1 MAKKNQ
7 KLTFRQMLAAGSIAF
22 IVFVIFGVIG
32 VGLWQ
37 DYKDEVI
44 GNQNEQM
51 LLMTRSLSVNLE
63 TSILSYKNDVDYL
76 FQTKAD
82 EDNIK
87 DYVELHN
94 DFVFDVIKS
103 DKSGKLIHSV
113 KGFNITEVQSKTTI
127 DKDTYFLLASLENNE
142 KYLVIYKDIEDSS
155 LAIII
160 DGKKYYQS
168 IMADIRLGSS
178 GYVVIKDSTGI
189 ILMYPNEK
197 QLGINIISGRRELFP
212 ETDLT
217 SLEQMFNKQ
226 NQGEEGISE
235 YYSYWWN
242 DITEDNQDKS
252 KVKKISAY
260 SPVELGEEFIVVS
273 TVIDYEDVYIPI
285 ANGYMKIVFLFIII
299 IVIIIIAVLMV
310 SRLLIRQRHD
320 TEKIAY
326 LTGLNE
332 VLEEMR
338 RSEEKIAHNQ
348 RLQILGTMTGGIA
361 HEFNNLLTPI
371 LGYADLILLELP
383 EDSDLYEDALE
394 IRDTSIKAKEI
405 IQQLSAM
412 SRKNIETV
420 FKSMDIKEVLER
432 SIKMV
437 QSIRPANVKLSHE
450 LNLDGQQIIGNNTQI
465 SQVILNI
472 CLNAIQAIGASSGEI
487 KLTANIVK
495 SETDSWPEYI
505 SISIEDNGPGMSE
518 EVLQQI
524 FLPFYTTKKQGQ
536 GTGLGLALVEQ
547 IISAHKGFIK
557 TTSKEGQGSCF
568 TIYLPRT
575 DLAFSENKDTINEF
589 SVKKRFL
596 VVDDNQKILDSLQRR
611 FMKLSIDTEIAK
623 NFETAAEILK
633 TLPVDVMII
642 EQFINGNSCSAFC
655 IHARRKWPDLII
667 IVAIETVN
675 REIIESK
682 KRGIINDYIE
692 KPLSDIEI
700 IGKVR
705 TISKTD

>member
-1 MAKKNQ
+1 MSKRNQ
-7 KLTFRQMLAAGSIAF
+7 EFTFRRMLAAGSIAF

-44 GNQNEQM
+44 GNQNKQM

-94 DFVFDVIKS
+94 NFVFDVIKS

-113 KGFNITEVQSKTTI
+113 KGFNITEVHSKTTI

-160 DGKKYYQS
+160 DGKIYYES

-212 ETDLT
+212 EADLT

-242 DITEDNQDKS
+242 DIKEDNQYKS

-260 SPVELGEEFIVVS
+260 SPVELGEDFMVVS

-285 ANGYMKIVFLFIII
+285 ANGYMKIVFLFIVI

-332 VLEEMR
+332 VMEEMR
-338 RSEEKIAHNQ
+338 KSEEKIAHNQ

-371 LGYADLILLELP
+371 LGYADLMLLELP

-412 SRKNIETV
+412 SRKNLETV

-437 QSIRPANVKLSHE
+437 QSIRPANVKLSYE

-472 CLNAIQAIGASSGEI
+472 CLNAIQAIGASTGEI
-487 KLTANIVK
+487 KLTADIVK
-495 SETDSWPEYI
+495 SDTDSWLEYI
-505 SISIEDNGPGMSE
+505 KLSIEDNGPGMSE

-547 IISAHKGFIK
+547 IISAHKGFIQ

-575 DLAFSENKDTINEF
+575 DLVSLENTDTINDF
-589 SVKKRFL
+589 TVKKRFL
-596 VVDDNQKILDSLQRR
+596 VVDDNLKILDSLQRR
-611 FMKLSIDTEIAK
+611 FMKLSIATETAK

-633 TLPVDVMII
+633 TLPVDVIII
-642 EQFINGNSCSAFC
+642 EQFINGNSCEEFC

-675 REIIESK
+675 IEIIESK

-700 IGKVR
+700 IEKVR